1 MEANKQF
8 LNRGPDFWGYAKLI
22 SEQLGYSKKGVVLSY
37 TKELILTKLSSLDV
51 VIDEK
56 MLTDVLAY
64 LDYRAVL
71 LNDEIEPL
79 FMDAEKAKKIFN
91 ELRSYHIENDFTCP
105 LPLNKQK
112 REKKDFAFFTGIINI
127 LTEKHLRDYAD
138 EAKRKYGSDIYFD
151 ADPRKLT
158 YLQDKQNLIHG
169 ILSRRFDGALPSTVN
184 PTAIWEIKEYYYTTT
199 FGSRIADGVYE
210 TQLDGY
216 ELKELSEIA
225 KRKIKHIYF
234 IDDYNTWWN
243 MGKSYLCRII
253 DMLHMGL
260 VDEVIFGEEVLTRW
274 PIVLTELV
282 NTIKSEREKEDLLV
296 KE

>member
-1 MEANKQF
+1 MEANETF
-8 LNRGPDFWGYAKLI
+8 LNRDPDFWGYAKLI
-22 SEQLGYSKKGVVLSY
+22 SEKLGYSKKGLVLSY
-37 TKELILTKLSSLDV
+37 TKDNILKKLNTLDV
-51 VIDEK
+51 VIEDK
-56 MLTDVLAY
+56 MLNDVIDY

-71 LNDEIEPL
+71 LNDEVKAL
-79 FMDAEKAKKIFN
+79 FMDAEKSKKIFN
-91 ELRSYHIENDFTCP
+91 ELRSYHKENEFTCP

-112 REKKDFAFFTGIINI
+112 GEKRDFSFFTGIINI

-138 EAKRKYGSDIYFD
+138 QTSRKYGSDIYFD
-151 ADPRKLT
+151 ADPRNLT
-158 YLQDKQNLIHG
+158 YLQDKKGLIHG

-199 FGSRIADGVYE
+199 FGSRIADGIYE

-282 NTIKSEREKEDLLV
+282 DTIKSEREKEDLLI

>member
-1 MEANKQF
+1 
-8 LNRGPDFWGYAKLI
+8 
-22 SEQLGYSKKGVVLSY
+22 
-37 TKELILTKLSSLDV
+37 
-51 VIDEK
+51 
-56 MLTDVLAY
+56 
-64 LDYRAVL
+64 
-71 LNDEIEPL
+71 
-79 FMDAEKAKKIFN
+79 MDAEKSKKIFN
-91 ELRSYHIENDFTCP
+91 ELLSYHTKNKFTCP
-105 LPLNKQK
+105 LPFNKQK
-112 REKKDFAFFTGIINI
+112 GEKRDFSFFTGIINI
-127 LTEKHLRDYAD
+127 LTEKHLREYAD
-138 EAKRKYGSDIYFD
+138 QINRNYGAEIYFNP
-151 ADPRKLT
+151 DPRNLT
-158 YLQDKQNLIHG
+158 YLQDEKGLIHG

-216 ELKELSEIA
+216 ELKELSKIT

-260 VDEVIFGEEVLTRW
+260 VDEVIFGEEVLSRW

-282 NTIKSEREKEDLLV
+282 DTIVWDSGASE
-296 KE
+296 